1 MEEKII
7 IAGSGGQGV
16 LTLGLFLCNVAI
28 LDNKN
33 VTWLP
38 SYGAEKR
45 GGFSFCNVVISDD
58 EIFSPVVDT
67 PTILIVFD
75 TRAYETYKDKITKD
89 CILIENSSLIKS
101 DCDKVK
107 KISVPASDIAKNL
120 NFIKGVN
127 MVIAGVYSEVNNL
140 FQKEKYFKVMEQM
153 LKGKKNEIVEKNY
166 QAFNQGVKFVK
177 EKSFFENKNQGI
189 KSVKE
194 NIDRWRK
201 SDRQE

>member
-28 LDNKN
+28 SDGKN

-58 EIFSPVVDT
+58 EIFSPVVDK
-67 PTILIVFD
+67 PTTLIVFD
-75 TRAYETYKDKITKD
+75 QRAYDTYKDKIDENT
-89 CILIENSSLIKS
+89 IYIENSSLVKS
-101 DCDKVK
+101 DQIKGRKV
-107 KISVPASDIAKNL
+107 SVPASDIAKDL

-127 MVIAGVYSEVNNL
+127 ILIAGVYSAVVNI
-140 FQKEKYFKVMEQM
+140 FEKEKYLKVMEEM
-153 LKGKKNEIVEKNY
+153 LKNMKNEIFEKNF
-166 QAFNQGVKFVK
+166 QLFNYGIKFIK
-177 EKSFFENKNQGI
+177 DRGIFENINKGI
-189 KSVKE
+189 RTVKE
-194 NIDRWRK
+194 NIEKWRK
-201 SDRQE
+201 

>member
-28 LDNKN
+28 SDNKN

-45 GGFSFCNVVISDD
+45 GGFSFCDIVISDD
-58 EIFSPVVDT
+58 EIFSPVVDR
-67 PTILIVFD
+67 PTTLIVFD
-75 TRAYETYKDKITKD
+75 HRAYESYKNKIEENTVF
-89 CILIENSSLIKS
+89 IENSSLVNSGQIKGR
-101 DCDKVK
+101 

-140 FQKEKYFKVMEQM
+140 FEKEKYFKVMEQM
-153 LKGKKNEIVEKNY
+153 LKGRKHEIVEKNY
-166 QAFNQGVKFVK
+166 QAFNHGVKFVK
-177 EKSFFENKNQGI
+177 EKSLFENINQGI